1 MSNIKKFY
9 GDSTMQNNDEKK
21 LSVIINTIYMMSLS
35 MDLMIR
41 EAERIMRRDNATFR
55 REKRQIFNRFM
66 KAVNTACI
74 LQEELTQDIY
84 REDEK
89 HNYKNVQIWQDEANE
104 LARLVLL
111 YADRSADQEVTD
123 AIFKFIREQPCE
135 GIVDE
140 KMLESFYLKK

>member
-1 MSNIKKFY
+1 
-9 GDSTMQNNDEKK
+9 MQNNDEKK

>member
-1 MSNIKKFY
+1 MDNK
-9 GDSTMQNNDEKK
+9 DEKK
-21 LSVIINTIYMMSLS
+21 LSVIINSIYMMSLS

-41 EAERIMRRDNATFR
+41 EAERIMRRDGATFR
-55 REKRQIFNRFM
+55 REKRQIFTRFM

-89 HNYKNVQIWQDEANE
+89 HNFKNVQIWQDEANE
-104 LARLVLL
+104 LARLILL
-111 YADRSADQEVTD
+111 FADRSANEDTVNE
-123 AIFKFIREQPCE
+123 IFKHLRSLPCE